1 MSTPFP
7 LPEIDWE
14 PLRPFWAA
22 AAEQRLEIPRCS
34 TCHRWNWYPPERCR
48 SCDGE
53 SLVWTAV
60 SGRATLFSWAVVRR
74 ALAPG
79 FADQVPY
86 LTGIVTL
93 AEDPAVRLVTR
104 FVDCEPEDLR
114 VDLPMQVVFRPL
126 RYEDVEGEVVG
137 PLFAPAV

>member
-1 MSTPFP
+1 
-7 LPEIDWE
+7 
-14 PLRPFWAA
+14 
-22 AAEQRLEIPRCS
+22 
-34 TCHRWNWYPPERCR
+34 
-48 SCDGE
+48 
-53 SLVWTAV
+53 
-60 SGRATLFSWAVVRR
+60 VVRR

-93 AEDPAVRLVTR
+93 AEDPTIRLVTR

-126 RYEDVEGEVVG
+126 RFKDVEGEVVA

>member
-34 TCHRWNWYPPERCR
+34 TCHRWNWYPSERCR
-48 SCDGE
+48 GCDGE

-93 AEDPAVRLVTR
+93 AEDPALRLVTR
-104 FVDCEPEDLR
+104 FADCEPEALR
-114 VDLPMQVVFRPL
+114 IDLPMQVVFRPL
-126 RYEDVEGEVVG
+126 RYKDVEGEVMA
-137 PLFAPAV
+137 PFFAPAV